1 MKLSILID
9 SVLIVASIALLP
21 GIGGAQTAT
30 NTTNNSSEPIA
41 MNSNNLST
49 PSANVSYLKPFD
61 AAFLA
66 YQGNLKA
73 QGIPSGSALISQYQT
88 GNLTALD
95 VVKAAVNAKKL
106 PAQALNDR
114 SYLNAVESQLT
125 SFDNANNLSY

>member
-1 MKLSILID
+1 MKLSTLID

-30 NTTNNSSEPIA
+30 NNSGEPIA
-41 MNSNNLST
+41 INSNDLLTHST
-49 PSANVSYLKPFD
+49 NVSYLKPFD

-73 QGIPSGSALISQYQT
+73 QGIPSGSALVSQYQT
-88 GNLTALD
+88 GSLTALD

-106 PAQALNDR
+106 PTQALNDR
-114 SYLNAVESQLT
+114 GYLNAVELQLT
-125 SFDNANNLSY
+125 SFGNTNNLSY

>member
-1 MKLSILID
+1 MKFSIFID

-21 GIGGAQTAT
+21 AIGGAQTAT
-30 NTTNNSSEPIA
+30 NNSGKLLAI
-41 MNSNNLST
+41 NSNNLST
-49 PSANVSYLKPFD
+49 HSPNVSYLKPFN

-66 YQGNLKA
+66 YQGNLKT
-73 QGIPSGSALISQYQT
+73 QGIPSGSALVFQYQI

-114 SYLNAVESQLT
+114 GYLNAVDSQLT
-125 SFDNANNLSY
+125 SFGNINDFSY